1 MYRRNYTAAMLN
13 PEGLKTVVFAHRN
26 SFPNISTR
34 GSGYEIYCIW
44 PIWPPREQGP
54 LDVVLSETA
63 ETVTVYYFS
72 RKLDD
77 LALKEI
83 VQYPY
88 PAKSLLTFSFTNNQS

>member
-1 MYRRNYTAAMLN
+1 M
-13 PEGLKTVVFAHRN
+13 
-26 SFPNISTR
+26 
-34 GSGYEIYCIW
+34 
-44 PIWPPREQGP
+44 
-54 LDVVLSETA
+54 VLSETA

-88 PAKSLLTFSFTNNQS
+88 PAKSLLTSSFTNNQS